1 LASGAGCQIT
11 ATQARAL
18 QALAA
23 PTPDE
28 ALAFLTESLT
38 LAEPAGY
45 VRTFLDAGEPMAALL
60 RQAVS
65 RGTGTEYADKVL
77 AAFEG
82 ETKDERRKTKE
93 TPASFV
99 VRPSSLVEPLSERE
113 LDVLHLLAERQ
124 TNQEIA
130 HALCVS
136 VNTVKTHLK
145 NIYGK
150 LGVNNRRQAVATATE
165 LDLLPRP

>member
-1 LASGAGCQIT
+1 
-11 ATQARAL
+11 
-18 QALAA
+18 
-23 PTPDE
+23 
-28 ALAFLTESLT
+28 
-38 LAEPAGY
+38 
-45 VRTFLDAGEPMAALL
+45 
-60 RQAVS
+60 
-65 RGTGTEYADKVL
+65 L

-82 ETKDERRKTKE
+82 QTKDEGRRTKE
-93 TPASFV
+93 TLASSV

-130 HALCVS
+130 QALCVS

-150 LGVNNRRQAVATATE
+150 LGVNNRRQAAATATE
-165 LDLLPRP
+165 LDLLPGP